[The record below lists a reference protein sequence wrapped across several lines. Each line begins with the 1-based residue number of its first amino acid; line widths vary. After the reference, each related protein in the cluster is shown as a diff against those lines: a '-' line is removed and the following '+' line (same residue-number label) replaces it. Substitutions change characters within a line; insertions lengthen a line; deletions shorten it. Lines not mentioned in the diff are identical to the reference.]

1 MRNTPLRLV
10 VVDDHALFRR
20 GLISLLGDMREF
32 KVVGEAEKVEKLCCH
47 PRSITRLVLLDV
59 NMRDGWNSNVEA
71 LRKANCAAYPY
82 AHHIQRKMI

>member
-32 KVVGEAEKVEKLCCH
+32 KVVGEAEMVEKLCCH
-47 PRSITRLVLLDV
+47 SRSITRSGVAG
-59 NMRDGWNSNVEA
+59 RQQA
-71 LRKANCAAYPY
+71 R
-82 AHHIQRKMI
+82 